1 MLPHRR
7 AALLETS
14 GTGAE
19 CDPVVPN
26 LALSFQ
32 RLEGLP
38 DGRIPDRR
46 CVGVVQLKYVDVRRA
61 QAFQGPFQRLPDP
74 RRREVG
80 ARRRASDFARD
91 NNEFPLVAEGLSD
104 QTLSLTVSV
113 RRGDIEVVNPRVVGF
128 V

>member
-14 GTGAE
+14 GARAE
-19 CDPVVPN
+19 RDPVVPN

-38 DGRIPDRR
+38 DGRVPDRR

-61 QAFQGPFQRLPDP
+61 QALQGPFQRLLNP

-80 ARRRASDFARD
+80 PRRRASDFARD
-91 NNEFPLVAEGLSD
+91 NNEFPLVVEGLSD
-104 QTLSLTVSV
+104 QTFSPAVSV
-113 RRGDIEVVNPRVVGF
+113 RWWVI
-128 V
+128 